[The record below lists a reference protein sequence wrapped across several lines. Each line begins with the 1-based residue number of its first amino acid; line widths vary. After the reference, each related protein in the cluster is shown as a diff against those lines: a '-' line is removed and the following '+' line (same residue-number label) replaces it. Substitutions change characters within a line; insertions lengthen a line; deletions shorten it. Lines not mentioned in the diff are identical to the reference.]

1 MWYPGIVNSII
12 KIGVLAPHLYFLPA
26 TKHWWIN
33 FVFALI
39 LLTLLHIPN
48 TGWAEENYFQIIND
62 LSTPVNSGFTRDRGY
77 AVFVS
82 YEGKK
87 FLMDTGVSENSLSK
101 NMNAAGITLQDLD
114 FVFLSHKHFDHKGGL
129 GFIRRERPSLPI
141 YIPPGGGFSNPEKLI
156 EVNDYL
162 KVGPNVFLIHT
173 HNSISGVTDELS
185 LLIKTNK
192 GPYVFNACSHTGI
205 TKILEKSK
213 RVAGQDIYFH
223 SGGTQLNRAINKL
236 TIQETVNK
244 IKAQRVSQVSP
255 SHCSTA
261 DRVREIYKEIF
272 NTNYIGSQL
281 GQKISLESNT
291 N

>member
-1 MWYPGIVNSII
+1 MWQSVRYNNKSYF
-12 KIGVLAPHLYFLPA
+12 GVPVKCLDYLRV
-26 TKHWWIN
+26 TKRLWTT
-33 FVFALI
+33 FSSVLVLLI
-39 LLTLLHIPN
+39 LLYAPGTV
-48 TGWAEENYFQIIND
+48 WAEGNYFQIIND
-62 LSTPVNSGFTRDRGY
+62 LSTPVNSDFTRDRGY

-87 FLMDTGVSENSLSK
+87 FLMDTGISEKSLDT

-114 FVFLSHKHFDHKGGL
+114 FVFLSHKHFDHTGGL

-141 YIPPGGGFSNPEKLI
+141 YIPPGGGFSNTENLI
-156 EVNDYL
+156 EVNDHL

-173 HNSISGVTDELS
+173 HNNISGVTDELS

-192 GPYVFNACSHTGI
+192 GPYVFSACSHTGI
-205 TKILEKSK
+205 TKILENSK

-223 SGGTQLNRAINKL
+223 SGGTQLNMTKNKL
-236 TIQETVNK
+236 TIQKTVNK
-244 IKAQRVSQVSP
+244 IKAQKVSQVSP

-261 DRVREIYKEIF
+261 DHVLESYKEIF

-281 GQKISLESNT
+281 GQKVSLESNT

>member
-1 MWYPGIVNSII
+1 MWQSVRYNNKSYF
-12 KIGVLAPHLYFLPA
+12 GVLVKGLDYLRV
-26 TKHWWIN
+26 TKRLWTTFS
-33 FVFALI
+33 FVLVLLI
-39 LLTLLHIPN
+39 LLHAP
-48 TGWAEENYFQIIND
+48 GSVWAEGNYFQIIND

-82 YEGKK
+82 YDGKK
-87 FLMDTGVSENSLSK
+87 FLMDTGISEKSLDT

-114 FVFLSHKHFDHKGGL
+114 FVFLSHKHFDHTGGL

-141 YIPPGGGFSNPEKLI
+141 YIPPGGGFFNTEKLI
-156 EVNDYL
+156 EVNDHL

-205 TKILEKSK
+205 SKILEKAK

-223 SGGTQLNRAINKL
+223 SGGTQLNMTKNKL
-236 TIQETVNK
+236 TIRKTVNK
-244 IKAQRVSQVSP
+244 IKAQGVSQVSP

-261 DRVREIYKEIF
+261 DHVLESYKEIF

-281 GQKISLESNT
+281 GQKVSLESNT